1 MDVPV
6 FTIAKKSHAMS
17 PAAKNGSI
25 TSKIL
30 AAFMK
35 TLTILLAL
43 TGPKLS
49 AYSSWMVAVDL
60 D

>member
-6 FTIAKKSHAMS
+6 FTMAKKSHVMS

-35 TLTILLAL
+35 YVDYLAGFDW
-43 TGPKLS
+43 T
-49 AYSSWMVAVDL
+49 
-60 D
+60 